1 LLKLQLNGE
10 RMYGQLKD
18 VTALLGRIAVG
29 VVFLAHGLQKWD
41 MGVGGTTDMV
51 TAMGIPLPALSAL
64 FLIVVETVG
73 AVAFIAGAA
82 LPLLG
87 VLFAVDM
94 IGALFFVHLDAG
106 LTGQGG
112 YELVLVLGAAALALG
127 FNGGRFSVDHL
138 VFGRRRTRQA
148 ELQNA

>member
-1 LLKLQLNGE
+1 
-10 RMYGQLKD
+10 MYGQLKD

-29 VVFLAHGLQKWD
+29 VVFLAHGLEKWD
-41 MGVGGTTDMV
+41 AGLDGVTNMV
-51 TAMGIPLPALSAL
+51 TGMGIPLPTLSAL
-64 FLIVVETVG
+64 FLIVIETVG
-73 AVAFIAGAA
+73 AVAFIVGAA
-82 LPLLG
+82 LPILG

-94 IGALFFVHLDAG
+94 IGAIFFVHLDAG

-127 FNGGRFSVDHL
+127 FNGGRFSLDHL
-138 VFGRRRTRQA
+138 VLARRRTRKS

>member
-1 LLKLQLNGE
+1 MKLQQNGE

-41 MGVGGTTDMV
+41 MGLAGVTDMV
-51 TAMGIPLPALSAL
+51 TGMGIPLPTLSAL
-64 FLIVVETVG
+64 FLIIVETVG
-73 AVAFIAGAA
+73 AIAFIAGAA

-127 FNGGRFSVDHL
+127 FNGGRFSLDHL
-138 VFGRRRTRQA
+138 VVGRRRTRQA

>member
-1 LLKLQLNGE
+1 
-10 RMYGQLKD
+10 MFGQLKD

-41 MGVGGTTDMV
+41 MGLGGVTDMV
-51 TAMGIPLPALSAL
+51 NGMGIPLPTLTAL
-64 FLIVVETVG
+64 FLMVIETAG

-94 IGALFFVHLDAG
+94 IGAIFFVHLDAG

-112 YELVLVLGAAALALG
+112 YELVLILGAAALALG
-127 FNGGRFSVDHL
+127 FNGGRFSLDH
-138 VFGRRRTRQA
+138 VVIGRRRTRQP
-148 ELQNA
+148 EPQNA

>member
-1 LLKLQLNGE
+1 MKLQQNGE

-41 MGVGGTTDMV
+41 MGLAGVTDMV
-51 TAMGIPLPALSAL
+51 TGMGIPLPTLSAL

-73 AVAFIAGAA
+73 AIAFIAGAA

-127 FNGGRFSVDHL
+127 FNGGRFSLDHL
-138 VFGRRRTRQA
+138 VVGRRRTRQA